1 MTTFSVQSPNSVTI
15 LGPVSSAPSLTPGS
29 STYSSANHIQIQPAP
44 SQQATLVTRAEKS
57 IANSIVKPSPTKAG
71 KNSNECTN
79 ILGWVSYENFNHLTI
94 NVKIYKQRLYV
105 LHVID
110 VCRYQLKMKSGDY
123 LLDHNINDHKLIFC
137 TNFCREEVSPSSS

>member
-71 KNSNECTN
+71 KNPNEYITV
-79 ILGWVSYENFNHLTI
+79 GVFKENFNHLTI
-94 NVKIYKQRLYV
+94 NANIYKQGLYV
-105 LHVID
+105 LHVIY
-110 VCRYQLKMKSGDY
+110 VCRYQLKMKRGDY
-123 LLDHNINDHKLIFC
+123 IHDHNINDHK
-137 TNFCREEVSPSSS
+137 

>member
-71 KNSNECTN
+71 KNPNEC
-79 ILGWVSYENFNHLTI
+79 IRVGVFKENFNHLTI
-94 NVKIYKQRLYV
+94 NANFYKQSLYV

-137 TNFCREEVSPSSS
+137 TNFCREEVSPGSS